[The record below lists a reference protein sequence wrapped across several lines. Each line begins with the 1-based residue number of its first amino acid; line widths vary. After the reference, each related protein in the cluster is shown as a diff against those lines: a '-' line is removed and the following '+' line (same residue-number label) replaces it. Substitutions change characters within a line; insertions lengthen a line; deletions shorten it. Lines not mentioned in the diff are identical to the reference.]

1 MSEYDKGPSLD
12 EQAALAEEFVGGLAH
27 EFGTSLTFTRDE
39 LQDDILRIEAVG
51 DDIGLLVG
59 HKGATAQA
67 IDDLVRTVLQRAG
80 GSIREGKIRVDIG
93 GVRARRSAALA
104 DFSRRVAAEVLESG
118 DDTALEAMGG
128 ADRKLVHDAVSEI
141 DGVDTRSE
149 GEDPYRRVVIV
160 PASGES

>member
-1 MSEYDKGPSLD
+1 MSEYDNGPSLD
-12 EQAALAEEFVGGLAH
+12 EQAALAEEFVGGLAQ

-39 LQDDILRIEAVG
+39 LQDDILRIEAAG

-93 GVRARRSAALA
+93 GVRARRNAALA
-104 DFSRRVAAEVLESG
+104 DFSRTVAADVLESG
-118 DDTALEAMGG
+118 NDTAMEAMGG
-128 ADRKLVHDAVSEI
+128 ADRKLVHDVVSEI